1 MDFYWLI
8 LSCLLVYSF
17 YHKSMVLGQCSP
29 LSTNQLKDNESMN
42 IIKKF
47 FGASVIIGMI
57 ALSAAHL
64 NAAPDKGKNFTVS
77 DSPQTTVFNLQVPSG
92 NRHINDIRRAS
103 RAEPAPAK
111 APAPASDCETG
122 MVTDYVDQYL
132 VRMEKTAPTM
142 VSLNENY
149 DYNYIVTAK
158 DKLKKVVVEEQI
170 PAGTTYVSS
179 SPEAE
184 VKGSNVTWTLY
195 NLEKGDEVPLKLTV
209 KPTQVAD
216 LSSCATIKAYQ
227 EACTTTS
234 VGVPELAIV
243 KTTPNEQVLLGAG
256 VPWNI
261 TVTNTGNFCAYDVV
275 VTDTLPAGVSHSS
288 GQKVLTTELGTLAP
302 GESRDITVNTEA
314 TATGEHCNVALVESS
329 NAGSAKDDACVAVLE
344 AGLDVVKE
352 GTPMQ
357 FLGKRASYEITV
369 TNTGDVPLNDVVVT
383 DTVPAENK
391 LVAAPGAQIN
401 GNTAVWTTSL
411 GGGESKTFE
420 LTVTGHQGGTYCN
433 QVSASSAAYGLS
445 GSDDACTEWRGY
457 PALLIEVIDTEDP
470 LLVGEQTT
478 YVIQITN
485 QGTAPDTNVAL
496 DVALPPE
503 LKLVKASGDSQG
515 TISGNNVKFAP
526 YQVLEAKQIIEF
538 RVVAEAVREGD
549 ARFRAEMKSD
559 LLRTPVPEV
568 EATQV
573 Y

>member
-1 MDFYWLI
+1 MVGL
-8 LSCLLVYSF
+8 LS
-17 YHKSMVLGQCSP
+17 
-29 LSTNQLKDNESMN
+29 
-42 IIKKF
+42 
-47 FGASVIIGMI
+47 
-57 ALSAAHL
+57 LSAVQL
-64 NAAPDKGKNFTVS
+64 NAAPDEGKNFTVS

-92 NRHINDIRRAS
+92 NRHIHDLRRTS
-103 RAEPAPAK
+103 RPEPA
-111 APAPASDCETG
+111 APAAAPVSKADCDAG
-122 MVTDYVDQYL
+122 VVTDYVDQYL
-132 VRMEKTAPTM
+132 VRMEKSAPAI
-142 VSLNENY
+142 VSLNENF
-149 DYNYIVTAK
+149 DYNYTVTAK

-179 SPEAE
+179 NPKAE

-195 NLEKGDEVPLKLTV
+195 NLEKGDNVALKLTV

-234 VGVPELAIV
+234 VGVPELAII

-288 GQKVLTTELGTLAP
+288 GQKVLTTQLGTLAP

-314 TATGEHCNVALVESS
+314 TATGEHCNVAVVESS
-329 NAGSAKDDACVAVLE
+329 NAGSAKDDACIAVLE
-344 AGLDVVKE
+344 AGLNVVKE

-357 FLGKRASYEITV
+357 FIGKQASYKITV

-383 DTVPAENK
+383 DTVPAQNQ
-391 LVAAPGAQIN
+391 LLTAPGAQIN
-401 GNTAVWTTSL
+401 GNTATWTTSL
-411 GGGESKTFE
+411 RGGESKSFE
-420 LTVTGHQGGTYCN
+420 LTVLGPVTGTYCN
-433 QVSASSAAYGLS
+433 QVTASSAAYGLS

-457 PALLIEVIDTEDP
+457 PALLIEVIDTQDP

-478 YVIQITN
+478 YIIQITN
-485 QGTAPDTNVAL
+485 QGTAADTNVAL
-496 DVALPPE
+496 DVALPKE
-503 LKLVKASGDSQG
+503 LKLVSASGDSQG
-515 TISGNNVKFAP
+515 KISGNNVTFAP
-526 YQVLEAKQIIEF
+526 YKVLEAKQIIEY
-538 RVVAEAVREGD
+538 RVVAEAVAEGD